1 MHSTAFRPSHK
12 PTRQRSGIWLAA
24 CWICVAS
31 LQGCGATLP
40 ASPPASSELPS
51 PPSLSTPQPAQPYSK
66 QWQQEV
72 DAWQK
77 LVQDSRDKLR
87 GTQLMRN

>member
-1 MHSTAFRPSHK
+1 MHSTASRPSPK
-12 PTRQRSGIWLAA
+12 PTPLRSAIWLAA
-24 CWICVAS
+24 CWICAAS

-40 ASPPASSELPS
+40 ASRPASSELPS
-51 PPSLSTPQPAQPYSK
+51 PPSPSTPQPAQPYSK

-77 LVQDSRDKLR
+77 LVQNSRDRLR
-87 GTQLMRN
+87 GTQLMRD